1 MSWLVIAPHHASR
14 ITTDGIAPALRTA
27 GSAAPHRGH
36 EHRPRQRLH
45 GSACFFCVQ
54 RCMHT
59 DSCGTRHTC
68 WFCFRKSR
76 PGSTT
81 SCGAAY
87 RSLQSPARNLQPP
100 AAKIT
105 RDGSPSDT
113 GGNKGRWLPASFQG
127 ALSLHEAIVDMAIP

>member
-1 MSWLVIAPHHASR
+1 MVGNCAASR
-14 ITTDGIAPALRTA
+14 ITHRDRWHRPCVTNGRVCCTPY
-27 GSAAPHRGH
+27 RGH